1 MQNVLLFCT
10 IFSNE
15 TCGRMRFVNLLYS
28 YVPASELEP
37 PKQTKVCGIVLNR
50 SSGFENIPNWSTR
63 IFQTPKLNVGKC
75 LQMWQNKAP
84 WQMSR
89 WTMWR
94 KKFVD
99 FTKFC
104 KRNLYSDVRFGCGF
118 KFVGRC
124 EWLQVCWFWTI
135 IDYTFDPRFD
145 GWKKIVSQSQLV
157 LKHINPILIDSAHFC
172 FHRRFELGGR
182 NIAINPLNL
191 RLRR

>member
-1 MQNVLLFCT
+1 MIV
-10 IFSNE
+10 
-15 TCGRMRFVNLLYS
+15 S

-50 SSGFENIPNWSTR
+50 SSGFENVPNWSTR

-104 KRNLYSDVRFGCGF
+104 KRNLYSDVRFGWGF

-135 IDYTFDPRFD
+135 IDCTFDPRFD
-145 GWKKIVSQSQLV
+145 GWKKSWVSLSWFL
-157 LKHINPILIDSAHFC
+157 NTSILFWSIPHTFVSIGDSSSEA
-172 FHRRFELGGR
+172 GT
-182 NIAINPLNL
+182 
-191 RLRR
+191 